1 MTTIP
6 DDAVLE
12 AIADIAIIDVDTHVV
27 EPPDLW
33 TSRLPSRWHDL
44 VPSVHWDDTTQEEAW
59 FLAGERGI
67 SIGSSAMAGWAEWPP
82 NSPRRWSE
90 VDPVMW
96 DASLRARMMDE
107 DGIAA
112 QVLYPNVAVFGAK
125 TILRLDPE
133 VQLAIVRTYNDFL
146 VEWGGAEPGRYVP
159 IAMLPFWDASLI
171 ADEMVRCA
179 EMGHRG
185 VIFTQDPTY
194 FGLPNLSDRHW
205 DPMWGQAQE
214 LGLSINFHIATAGL
228 DVVSTF
234 NRDDGKHANKALSGT
249 CFFMGNSKTIGQ
261 LITGGVCHRFP
272 DLQFVSVESGIG
284 WIPFYID
291 SLDWQWRNAGVVH
304 EHPEYDLLPSEYF
317 KRQFYGCF
325 WFERETAYDA
335 IELLGADRVLYET
348 DFPHPT
354 SMTPGPA
361 SSAVRPREYIAR
373 DLGALPRET
382 LRAILH
388 DNAARLYHL

>member
-1 MTTIP
+1 MDMTTISDHSLP
-6 DDAVLE
+6 D

-33 TSRLPSRWHDL
+33 TSRLPSKWHDL
-44 VPSVHWDDTTQEEAW
+44 VPSVRWDETTQEEAW

-82 NSPRRWSE
+82 NAPRRWTE

-96 DASLRARMMDE
+96 DASRRARMMDE
-107 DGIAA
+107 EGIAA

-125 TILRLDPE
+125 TILRLNPE

-146 VEWGGAEPGRYVP
+146 VEWGGVEPGRYVP
-159 IAMLPFWDASLI
+159 IAMLPFWDVSLI

-194 FGLPNLSDRHW
+194 FGLPNLSDHYW

-234 NRDDGKHANKALSGT
+234 NRDDGKHGEQGT
-249 CFFMGNSKTIGQ
+249 LGHLLLHGQ
-261 LITGGVCHRFP
+261 LEDDRTAHHWRCLSSFPRPAVRVCRERHR
-272 DLQFVSVESGIG
+272 L
-284 WIPFYID
+284 D
-291 SLDWQWRNAGVVH
+291 SLLYRLARLAMEERWCRPRAPRVRPA
-304 EHPEYDLLPSEYF
+304 PE
-317 KRQFYGCF
+317 
-325 WFERETAYDA
+325 
-335 IELLGADRVLYET
+335 RVLQA
-348 DFPHPT
+348 P
-354 SMTPGPA
+354 
-361 SSAVRPREYIAR
+361 V
-373 DLGALPRET
+373 
-382 LRAILH
+382 LRVL
-388 DNAARLYHL
+388 LV